1 MVSSRHFDV
10 VVLGG
15 GSVGEVVA
23 PAVARAGRSV
33 AIVEVLRVGGECPYV
48 SCMPSKAMLHAA
60 HLRRAAAGGRWL
72 GIGTDAHAAGAAYAA
87 ATARR
92 DVIAE
97 HRDDRAAAARLQEDG
112 VTILR
117 GGGRITGAGVL
128 TVAGEDVGWTD
139 LVIATGSAPVI
150 PEIPGVGS
158 IDAWT
163 SDQALSSADRV
174 ARLAIVGGGPVGC
187 ELADVYAS
195 FDSHVTIVQQAPR
208 LVPREEQ
215 SIGEELARIF
225 QQRDIVVR
233 VSTRIEAAAR
243 TAHGAELNLSNGAT
257 LVVDRVL
264 IAAGRKPRTDVGLE
278 CIGVEPGLRGLE
290 IDETCRVRGQE
301 HVWAGGDVTGV
312 APFTHTASYHG
323 RVIAANLNG
332 TRTVADHRAL
342 PRCVFTEPPIACVGE
357 TTASAKRKGMDV
369 IVATTQLAATA
380 RSQTDAA
387 LDGHLT
393 LIADRQRGVLLGA
406 AAIGAR
412 ADEWI
417 GEAVVAIRAEIPL
430 EVMADVVHP
439 FPSFSEVYE
448 PALRELLSH
457 AQPPGSA
464 GRKRLD

>member
-1 MVSSRHFDV
+1 
-10 VVLGG
+10 
-15 GSVGEVVA
+15 
-23 PAVARAGRSV
+23 
-33 AIVEVLRVGGECPYV
+33 
-48 SCMPSKAMLHAA
+48 MPSKAMLYAA
-60 HLRRAAAGGRWL
+60 HLRRAAAGGRWI
-72 GIGTDAHAAGAAYAA
+72 GIGTDADAAGTAYAA

-117 GGGRITGAGVL
+117 GDGRITGAGVL
-128 TVAGEDVGWTD
+128 TVGGSSVDWTD

-150 PEIPGVGS
+150 PEVPGLGT

-163 SDQALSSADRV
+163 TDQALSSADRV
-174 ARLAIVGGGPVGC
+174 ARLAIIGGGPAGC

-208 LVPREEQ
+208 LVPREEP
-215 SIGEELARIF
+215 SVGDELVRLF
-225 QQRDIVVR
+225 QQRGIAVR

-243 TAHGAELNLSNGAT
+243 TARGVELNLSNGESLA
-257 LVVDRVL
+257 VDRVL
-264 IAAGRKPRTDVGLE
+264 IAAGRKPRTDLGLE
-278 CIGVEPGLRGLE
+278 FIGVEPGPRGIE

-357 TTASAKRKGMDV
+357 TTVSAKRKGMDV

-380 RSQTDAA
+380 RSNTDAA

-393 LIADRQRGVLLGA
+393 LIADRQRGVLCGA

-417 GEAVVAIRAEIPL
+417 GEAVMAIRAEVPL

-448 PALRELLSH
+448 PALRQLLS
-457 AQPPGSA
+457 
-464 GRKRLD
+464 RT

>member
-1 MVSSRHFDV
+1 
-10 VVLGG
+10 
-15 GSVGEVVA
+15 
-23 PAVARAGRSV
+23 
-33 AIVEVLRVGGECPYV
+33 
-48 SCMPSKAMLHAA
+48 MPSKAMLYAA
-60 HLRRAAAGGRWL
+60 HLRRAATGDQWL
-72 GIGTDAHAAGAAYAA
+72 GIDTDAKTVAEAYAA

-97 HRDDRAAAARLQEDG
+97 HRDDGGTSQRLQEDG

-117 GGGRITGAGVL
+117 GNGRITGAGTL
-128 TVAGEDVGWTD
+128 TVGGKSIDWTD
-139 LVIATGSAPVI
+139 LVISTGSAPVI
-150 PEIPGVGS
+150 PEIPGLGS

-163 SDQALSSADRV
+163 SDRALSSDERV

-195 FDSHVTIVQQAPR
+195 FDSRVTVVQQAPR

-215 SIGEELARIF
+215 SVGDELARLF
-225 QQRDIVVR
+225 QQRGIAVR
-233 VSTRIEAAAR
+233 VSTQVEAAAR
-243 TAHGAELNLSNGAT
+243 TAHGVELNLSNGHT

-264 IAAGRKPRTDVGLE
+264 IAAGRKPRTEVGLE
-278 CIGVEPGLRGLE
+278 CIAVEPGPRGIE

-301 HVWAGGDVTGV
+301 HVWAGGDVTSV

-323 RVIAANLNG
+323 RVIASNLNG

-357 TTASAKRKGMDV
+357 TTESARRKGMDV
-369 IVATTQLAATA
+369 TVATAQLAATA

-393 LIADRQRGVLLGA
+393 LIADRKRGVLVGA

-417 GEAVVAIRAEIPL
+417 GEAVMAIRAELPL

-448 PALRELLSH
+448 PALRQLLSR
-457 AQPPGSA
+457 A
-464 GRKRLD
+464 

>member
-1 MVSSRHFDV
+1 MSSRHFDV

-23 PAVARAGRSV
+23 PTVARAGHSV

-48 SCMPSKAMLHAA
+48 SCMPSKAMLYAA
-60 HLRRAAAGGRWL
+60 HLRRAATGDQWL
-72 GIGTDAHAAGAAYAA
+72 GIDTDAKTVAEAYAA

-97 HRDDRAAAARLQEDG
+97 HRDDGGTSQRLQEDG

-117 GGGRITGAGVL
+117 GNGRITGAGTL
-128 TVAGEDVGWTD
+128 TVGGKSIDWTD
-139 LVIATGSAPVI
+139 LVISTGSAPVI
-150 PEIPGVGS
+150 PEIPGLGS

-163 SDQALSSADRV
+163 SDRALSSDERV

-195 FDSHVTIVQQAPR
+195 FDSRVTVVQQAPR
-208 LVPREEQ
+208 LVPREEP
-215 SIGEELARIF
+215 SVGDELMRLF
-225 QQRDIVVR
+225 QQRGIAVR
-233 VSTRIEAAAR
+233 VSTQVEAAAR
-243 TAHGAELNLSNGAT
+243 TAHGVELNLSNGHT

-264 IAAGRKPRTDVGLE
+264 IAAGRKPRTKVGLE
-278 CIGVEPGLRGLE
+278 CIGVEPGPRGIE

-323 RVIAANLNG
+323 RVIASNLNG

-357 TTASAKRKGMDV
+357 TAESARRKGMDV
-369 IVATTQLAATA
+369 TVATAQLAATA

-393 LIADRQRGVLLGA
+393 LIADRQRGVLVGA

-417 GEAVVAIRAEIPL
+417 GEAVMAIRAELPL

-448 PALRELLSH
+448 PALRQLLSR
-457 AQPPGSA
+457 A
-464 GRKRLD
+464 

>member
-1 MVSSRHFDV
+1 
-10 VVLGG
+10 
-15 GSVGEVVA
+15 
-23 PAVARAGRSV
+23 
-33 AIVEVLRVGGECPYV
+33 
-48 SCMPSKAMLHAA
+48 MPSKAMLHAA

-72 GIGTDAHAAGAAYAA
+72 GIGTNAHAGRAAYAA

-117 GGGRITGAGVL
+117 GGGRIRGAGVL

-150 PEIPGVGS
+150 PEIPGFGS

-215 SIGEELARIF
+215 SIGDELARIF

-233 VSTRIEAAAR
+233 VSTRIEAAAG
-243 TAHGAELNLSNGAT
+243 TAHSVELNLSNGAT

-278 CIGVEPGLRGLE
+278 CIGVEPGPHGIE

-323 RVIAANLNG
+323 RVIAANQRHAN
-332 TRTVADHRAL
+332 
-342 PRCVFTEPPIACVGE
+342 
-357 TTASAKRKGMDV
+357 
-369 IVATTQLAATA
+369 
-380 RSQTDAA
+380 RS
-387 LDGHLT
+387 
-393 LIADRQRGVLLGA
+393 RPSGA
-406 AAIGAR
+406 AAVRVHGAADRVRRRNHGVREAQGDGRDRRDHPIGSDRPFADGRGVGR
-412 ADEWI
+412 A
-417 GEAVVAIRAEIPL
+417 
-430 EVMADVVHP
+430 
-439 FPSFSEVYE
+439 
-448 PALRELLSH
+448 SH
-457 AQPPGSA
+457 TH
-464 GRKRLD
+464 R

>member
-1 MVSSRHFDV
+1 VRQARASEDQAVSSRHFDV

-60 HLRRAAAGGRWL
+60 HLRRAAAGDRWL
-72 GIGTDAHAAGAAYAA
+72 GIAIDAETAGDAYAA
-87 ATARR
+87 AAARR

-97 HRDDRAAAARLQEDG
+97 HRDDRATAKRLQEEG

-117 GGGRITGAGVL
+117 GDGRITGAGVL
-128 TVAGEDVGWTD
+128 TVGDTTIDWTD
-139 LVIATGSAPVI
+139 LVISTGSAPVI
-150 PEIPGVGS
+150 PEIPGLGS

-195 FDSHVTIVQQAPR
+195 FDSDVTLVQQAPR
-208 LVPREEQ
+208 LVPREEH
-215 SIGEELARIF
+215 SIGDELMRLF
-225 QQRDIVVR
+225 QQRGIAVR
-233 VSTRIEAAAR
+233 ASTRIEAAAR
-243 TAHGAELNLSNGAT
+243 TAHGVELNLSNGET

-264 IAAGRKPRTDVGLE
+264 IAAGRKPRTEVGLE
-278 CIGVEPGLRGLE
+278 RIGVEPGPRGIE

-332 TRTVADHRAL
+332 TRTSADHRAL

-357 TTASAKRKGMDV
+357 TTGSAERKGLDV
-369 IVATTQLAATA
+369 IVATAQLADTA
-380 RSQTDAA
+380 RAQTDAA

-393 LIADRQRGVLLGA
+393 LIADRQRGVLVGA

-417 GEAVVAIRAEIPL
+417 GEAVMAIRAELPL
-430 EVMADVVHP
+430 EVMADVVQP

-448 PALRELLSH
+448 PALRQLLSR
-457 AQPPGSA
+457 A
-464 GRKRLD
+464 

>member
-1 MVSSRHFDV
+1 
-10 VVLGG
+10 
-15 GSVGEVVA
+15 
-23 PAVARAGRSV
+23 
-33 AIVEVLRVGGECPYV
+33 
-48 SCMPSKAMLHAA
+48 MPSKAMLHAA

-72 GIGTDAHAAGAAYAA
+72 GIGTDAYAAGAAYAA

-128 TVAGEDVGWTD
+128 TVGGTSIDWTD
-139 LVIATGSAPVI
+139 LVIATGSVPVI

-174 ARLAIVGGGPVGC
+174 ARLAIIGGGPVGC

-215 SIGEELARIF
+215 SIGDELARIF
-225 QQRDIVVR
+225 QQRDIAVR

-243 TAHGAELNLSNGAT
+243 TAHGVELNLSNGAT
-257 LVVDRVL
+257 LVVGRVL

-278 CIGVEPGLRGLE
+278 CIGVEPGPRGLE

-369 IVATTQLAATA
+369 IVATTQLAAVA

-393 LIADRQRGVLLGA
+393 LIADRPRGVLLGA

-457 AQPPGSA
+457 AQTPGSA
-464 GRKRLD
+464 ERKRLD